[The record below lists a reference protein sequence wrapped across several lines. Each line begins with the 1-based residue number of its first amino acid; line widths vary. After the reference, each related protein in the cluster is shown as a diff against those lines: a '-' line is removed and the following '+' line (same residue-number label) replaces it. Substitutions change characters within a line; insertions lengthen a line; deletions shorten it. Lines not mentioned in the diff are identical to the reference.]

1 MRKLKLESLQVQS
14 FATTATTATE
24 PASRGTVQ
32 ARADSDWLTC
42 ACLLSEGGDGQS
54 CDPGGCQHTGD
65 RDCNNVSGDNNA
77 SCIFD
82 C

>member
-14 FATTATTATE
+14 FATTTSA

-32 ARADSDWLTC
+32 AHAGSDWPTC
-42 ACLLSEGGDGQS
+42 ACLLSDGGDGQS

-65 RDCNNVSGDNNA
+65 PNCNLVFTDFSTCVDW
-77 SCIFD
+77 C
-82 C
+82 